1 MTDIA
6 RRARALIAARL
17 GAAAID
23 APDEA
28 RFVEDLH
35 AASLD
40 MVELVMSVED
50 EFGVE
55 IPDAASEK
63 FLTVADVVDFLET
76 KLAAGSSKTF
86 EERPGIGA

>member
-1 MTDIA
+1 MTEISDKV
-6 RRARALIAARL
+6 RALAAERL
-17 GAAAID
+17 GRAAID
-23 APDEA
+23 APDDA

-40 MVELVMSVED
+40 MVEIIMSAED

-63 FLTVADVVDFLET
+63 FHTIADVVRFLEA
-76 KLAAGSSKTF
+76 KLAAHQPKALREGQES
-86 EERPGIGA
+86 RP

>member
-1 MTDIA
+1 MMDIA
-6 RRARALIAARL
+6 AKVRALVAARL
-17 GAAAID
+17 GGAAIA

-40 MVELVMSVED
+40 MVELVMSIED

-55 IPDAASEK
+55 ISDATSEK
-63 FLTVADVVDFLET
+63 LKTIADVVRFLET
-76 KLAAGSSKTF
+76 KRAERPSKAPDQQ
-86 EERPGIGA
+86 PGIGA